1 MYVIIMTHMRMQV
14 FLWVLYDFANSL
26 VYIPFFLYFSQ
37 WVVIDRG
44 LPDLWLNICFA
55 GASLL
60 LLAIAPF
67 LGTRLDRTWSHI
79 PGLRYTTGAAIVCYG
94 MTAWAAVAGHDV
106 LALVFFTAGF
116 CAYSLSFVFYT
127 PLLAIIARSDRRG
140 RVSAYGMAG
149 NFTGNIAALLITL
162 PFATGAVNL
171 FGGTPRAE
179 TLAPAVFAFALCAL
193 PVLLFFKVRDD
204 RADSI
209 AVSGPLIPAE
219 SSRDAPPLRPATVR
233 NFFIAF
239 ALSNGAIVT
248 TINNYPIF
256 LQKIWGVPDTTK
268 MAILVGVTMAS
279 AVGSLIAGQSA
290 DRYGNRKIFVIT
302 LACWVVA
309 VPVSALIGYFP
320 LYVLSVLAIGAL
332 IGSTMTVSRAL
343 MADLVGKRARNT
355 SFAYYTMI
363 ERASGLVG
371 PFVWGLTVPYAFF
384 GLSGY
389 RVALLVMT
397 LFIASGLLLFQVMNK
412 NIPAQS

>member
-1 MYVIIMTHMRMQV
+1 MTYIRMQV

-60 LLAIAPF
+60 LLMIAPL
-67 LGTRLDRTWSHI
+67 LGARLDRTRSHI
-79 PGLRYTTGAAIVCYG
+79 PGLRYTTGAIIICYSI
-94 MTAWAAVAGHDV
+94 TAWAAVAGHDT

-116 CAYSLSFVFYT
+116 CAYNLLFVFYT
-127 PLLAIIARSDRRG
+127 PLLAIIARFDQRG
-140 RVSAYGMAG
+140 RISAYGMAG
-149 NFTGNIAALLITL
+149 KFIGNIAALLITL

-179 TLAPAVFAFALCAL
+179 TLAPAVFAFTLCAL
-193 PVLLFFKVRDD
+193 PVLFFFKVRDD
-204 RADSI
+204 RVDSA
-209 AVSGPLIPAE
+209 AVSGRSVSAE
-219 SSRDAPPLRPATVR
+219 SSRNAPLPRQTTIR

-248 TINNYPIF
+248 TINNYPLL

-268 MAILVGVTMAS
+268 MMILVGVMITS
-279 AVGSLIAGQSA
+279 VVGSLIAGHSA

-309 VPVSALIGYFP
+309 VPISALIGYFP
-320 LYVLSVLAIGAL
+320 LYILSVLVIGAL

-343 MADLVGKRARNT
+343 MADLVGKRTQNT

-363 ERASGLVG
+363 EHASGFIG
-371 PFVWGLTVPYAFF
+371 PFVWGVTVPYAFF

-397 LFIASGLLLFQVMNK
+397 LFIASGLLLFQIMNK